1 MPVQGFTRFRK
12 LQTGYQGSN
21 SSVLLTAATATR
33 VLPLRGAPDV
43 NLNWTYADIDQGNLF
58 KVQAPYKTAL
68 DATQTARGPLT
79 YNDFP
84 YYASATLESGITPT
98 GGGAAKTWLHQPAGT
113 GSPEPIGYFTNQ
125 WGDDVGDPAG
135 ETPADWFQFLGGIGS
150 RLVLTGPQNMGPVE
164 VEQTWRYSDAR
175 NSGSTDHPV
184 SGTVPTAGLSVDANP
199 TFVMLADMEL
209 FLNDTSGAIGTTKI
223 SNAVHALTLTIEN
236 DLDPKY
242 FANGSNTRF
251 LVQDWGRGEMRI
263 TFEATYA
270 KTSATVGLL
279 SETDK
284 WTDDDAQNRY
294 AELRFTAPALAQAG
308 IPYSLSIRMALRNVT
323 RREGEIGGNTV
334 VIITGDGF
342 YDSGLGYAIR
352 ASCTNTLTAL

>member
-21 SSVLLTAATATR
+21 SSVLLTAAAATR

-68 DATQTARGPLT
+68 DATQSARGPLT
-79 YNDFP
+79 FNDFP
-84 YYASATLESGITPT
+84 YYASATLESGVTPSSSGT
-98 GGGAAKTWLHQPAGT
+98 SRTWLHQPAGVGT
-113 GSPEPIGYFTNQ
+113 PEPIGYFTNQ

-135 ETPADWFQFLGGIGS
+135 ELPGDWFQFLGAIGS

-164 VEQTWRYSDAR
+164 VEQSYRYSDVR
-175 NSGSTDHPV
+175 YQGSTDHPV
-184 SGTVPTAGLSVDANP
+184 SGTVPTAGLTVDPAP
-199 TFVMLADMEL
+199 TFVFLGDLEL
-209 FLNDTSGAIGTTKI
+209 FLNDTPGAIGTTKV

-236 DLDPKY
+236 DLDPKH

-251 LVQDWGRGEMRI
+251 TTQDWGRGEMRV
-263 TFEATYA
+263 TLEMTYA
-270 KTSATVGLL
+270 KTSQTVGLL
-279 SETDK
+279 SESDK
-284 WTDDDAQNRY
+284 WTDDDAQARY
-294 AELRFTAPALAQAG
+294 AELRWTSPSLASAG
-308 IPYSLSIRMALRNVT
+308 IPYSLNIRLALRNVT

-342 YDSGLGYAIR
+342 YDPTLTYAIR
-352 ASCTNTLTAL
+352 ASVTNTLSAL